1 VETSQEHVAC
11 RREMNLQ
18 ETGMAMEHI
27 EISSGVRND
36 LTWLWHLL
44 HGEVKHFGSCSCEA
58 VF

>member
-1 VETSQEHVAC
+1 
-11 RREMNLQ
+11 MNLQ

-58 VF
+58 VFWQVFVPAN